1 MADNTLKKIPHR
13 SNTKTKLLL
22 GAGLFLIFIWPFI
35 AKHTIIF
42 TPLATEILIF
52 SLFGVAYNLSL
63 GYTGLVSLGH
73 AAFFGFGG
81 YFSGALL
88 KFFGIPVLLCLPLA
102 VIASALLGALMG
114 FITLR
119 KTGVYFTLV
128 TLALSQMLYYVAQ
141 MWTDITGG
149 HEGMGGIPRLGI
161 GMNIEL
167 TGNSQ
172 ILYWFVASV
181 VVIAIYV
188 MWRVINSPFGRVMQ
202 AVRENEERAKTCGYD
217 TTKVKYVSFLIS
229 AAFSGLAGCVYLI
242 SQEFFSI
249 ENINWTMSGTVLI
262 MTLFGGTEVFLGP
275 FVGALLFLLMKDSLS
290 QYFQYWQIITGIIFI
305 AIVIFLPEGILG
317 SMTTSLHKW
326 MIRLS
331 SKKIKDSNGV
341 GYE

>member
-1 MADNTLKKIPHR
+1 MLDNALK
-13 SNTKTKLLL
+13 NTPASSGAKTRLLL
-22 GAGLFLIFIWPFI
+22 SAGLVLLFSWPFI
-35 AKHTIIF
+35 AKYTPIF

-81 YFSGALL
+81 YFTGALL
-88 KFFGIPVLLCLPLA
+88 KLFGIPLLLCLPLSVA
-102 VIASALLGALMG
+102 ASALLGALMG
-114 FITLR
+114 FICLR
-119 KTGVYFTLV
+119 KTGVYFALV

-149 HEGMGGIPRLGI
+149 HEGMVGIPRLRI
-161 GMNIEL
+161 GPHIEL
-167 TGNSQ
+167 TGNSE

-181 VVIAIYV
+181 VVISMYI

-202 AVRENEERAKTCGYD
+202 AVRENEERAKTCGYN
-217 TTKVKYVSFLIS
+217 TARVKYLAFVIS
-229 AAFSGLAGCVYLI
+229 AAFSGLAGSVCLI

-249 ENINWTMSGTVLI
+249 DNINWTLSGTVLI
-262 MTLFGGTEVFLGP
+262 ITLFGGTEVFLGP

-290 QYFQYWQIITGIIFI
+290 HYFQYWQILTGIIFI

-317 SMTTSLHKW
+317 SITTFFRNRIL
-326 MIRLS
+326 RRS
-331 SKKIKDSNGV
+331 SQKNSASNGAE
-341 GYE
+341 YE